1 MSSGTIFAFDFG
13 IKRIGVA
20 VAELALGTARPLTV
34 ITTNDNR
41 ARFAAIAALI
51 DEWKPV
57 RLIVGEPQ
65 HADGR
70 DHAVA
75 QLARR
80 FAHRLDG
87 RFGIPVELIDE
98 TLSSHA
104 AGERLHERGTRGKP
118 FKASLDAEAAC
129 VILETWIAHT
139 QQKTSTDP

>member
-1 MSSGTIFAFDFG
+1 MNSGTVFAFDFG

-34 ITTNDNR
+34 ITAEDNR

-51 DEWKPV
+51 DEWKPI

-65 HADGR
+65 HADGS

-80 FAHRLDG
+80 FAHRLEG

-104 AGERLHERGTRGKP
+104 AGERLRERGTRKP
-118 FKASLDAEAAC
+118 LKANLDAEAAC
-129 VILETWIAHT
+129 VILETWIAHAR
-139 QQKTSTDP
+139 QKAPAGP